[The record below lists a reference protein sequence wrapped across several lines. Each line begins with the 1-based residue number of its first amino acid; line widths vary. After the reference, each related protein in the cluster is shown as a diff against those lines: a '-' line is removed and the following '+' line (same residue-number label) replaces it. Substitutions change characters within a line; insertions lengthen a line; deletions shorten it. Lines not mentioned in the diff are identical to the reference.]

1 MMDAY
6 KDDEKLIESPQT
18 ERISSRKKTLLSS
31 HSLRSM
37 MANQKP
43 KNQESDLDSETS
55 ARIENEALE
64 AYNKIK
70 GNAANK
76 TKSLF
81 TDAFKRK
88 EQIKERKD
96 QRDKQLKEQ
105 SESVEQKYSESNQ
118 VFMCIRI
125 TRELKQIY
133 EKEIKIELNMKI
145 GFTIFVKILTIM
157 GYLSSNKVRFN
168 TKDFMAPTMSSK
180 EEMLVQLAWNTVKSK
195 GDKDTS
201 VYGIEDYIEH
211 QQKQR

>member
-1 MMDAY
+1 
-6 KDDEKLIESPQT
+6 
-18 ERISSRKKTLLSS
+18 
-31 HSLRSM
+31 
-37 MANQKP
+37 
-43 KNQESDLDSETS
+43 
-55 ARIENEALE
+55 
-64 AYNKIK
+64 
-70 GNAANK
+70 
-76 TKSLF
+76 
-81 TDAFKRK
+81 
-88 EQIKERKD
+88 
-96 QRDKQLKEQ
+96 
-105 SESVEQKYSESNQ
+105 
-118 VFMCIRI
+118 MCIRI

-201 VYGIEDYIEH
+201 VYGIEDFIEH

>member
-201 VYGIEDYIEH
+201 VYGFEDYIEH